1 MKITILNGGHR
12 SIELPLSDEEL
23 NFQMR
28 QMGIR
33 ETIPKGKLVKV
44 SEKDNPLQKL
54 EGQFLNMDE
63 VNFFAR
69 RMEHLTEYERKVL
82 AVYANDCDVS
92 TIKDLIN
99 LTFSMKGLSL
109 LTDFSDASQVGVR
122 LYTDEFSE
130 IPEEQMDFTEFAKNA
145 LKESNVKVLPYG
157 VLVDHGFELVEVYN
171 GKTFPK
177 FIVSEETVVV
187 VEVQNTTGDREYLY
201 LPTDICSMDKVK
213 ERLQVRE
220 YREMKVTEVKNLRL
234 PDTLVPI
241 PEDINKIQ
249 QLTLFNE
256 MCRKVRRFQE
266 AELKQLAAAVQF
278 TGLINFSDVAYIAT
292 HLNEFEINPTVHN
305 DEEYGKYLI
314 TESGLFEVDELL
326 LPHINYAAFGAD
338 KKAGTFEVSGYV
350 DDGFVGVTRPIEEY
364 SQYKGEFADPLEITE
379 EGLEKFCLF
388 SPLIANLNMRGIAEG
403 ELYGSDL
410 VQYLEIIEEAIE
422 REKCEGEEARG
433 LMHYFDEN
441 NVKLVL
447 DTAIRGKFM
456 EEVARNVI
464 VGYCTMFL
472 ESRNY
477 YDYMFIPTGVGGLL
491 AAAILYNIHI
501 GNKECKIIS
510 VEPETYNCVQQ
521 SICRGKLIR
530 INGSDTLMNGLKCG
544 TPSEYAW
551 PFILNGTY
559 GCLCISDYECMLG
572 KKELEI
578 YGIET
583 GATGSTGYSGYKV
596 FEKNKIENLEGK
608 KILIINTEKTDY

>member
-82 AVYANDCDVS
+82 AVYVNDCDVS

-157 VLVDHGFELVEVYN
+157 VLVDHGFELLEVYN

-234 PDTLVPI
+234 PDTLVSI
-241 PEDINKIQ
+241 PEDINEIQ

-278 TGLINFSDVAYIAT
+278 TGLINFSNVAYIAT

-422 REKCEGEEARG
+422 RENCEGEEARG
-433 LMHYFDEN
+433 LMHYFDES
-441 NVKLVL
+441 
-447 DTAIRGKFM
+447 R
-456 EEVARNVI
+456 EVAAKV
-464 VGYCTMFL
+464 VSAHPKVADVDGELY
-472 ESRNY
+472 
-477 YDYMFIPTGVGGLL
+477 GVL
-491 AAAILYNIHI
+491 
-501 GNKECKIIS
+501 ECKIRDPLTEEEIKILKDFWTGQMS
-510 VEPETYNCVQQ
+510 DGWGEGFEQQPLTVED
-521 SICRGKLIR
+521 G
-530 INGSDTLMNGLKCG
+530 
-544 TPSEYAW
+544 
-551 PFILNGTY
+551 
-559 GCLCISDYECMLG
+559 
-572 KKELEI
+572 EI
-578 YGIET
+578 YISFWSRKSFWSVMTER
-583 GATGSTGYSGYKV
+583 
-596 FEKNKIENLEGK
+596 E
-608 KILIINTEKTDY
+608 LIGEQQVQNTETQMHM

>member
-63 VNFFAR
+63 VYFFAR

-82 AVYANDCDVS
+82 AVYVNDCDVS

-122 LYTDEFSE
+122 LYTDEFLE

-220 YREMKVTEVKNLRL
+220 YREMKVTDVKNLRL
-234 PDTLVPI
+234 PETLVPI
-241 PEDINKIQ
+241 PEDINEIQ

-422 REKCEGEEARG
+422 RENCEGEEARG
-433 LMHYFDEN
+433 LMHYFDES
-441 NVKLVL
+441 
-447 DTAIRGKFM
+447 R
-456 EEVARNVI
+456 EVAAKV
-464 VGYCTMFL
+464 VSAHPKVADVDGELY
-472 ESRNY
+472 
-477 YDYMFIPTGVGGLL
+477 GVL
-491 AAAILYNIHI
+491 
-501 GNKECKIIS
+501 ECKIRDPLTEEEIKILKDFWTGQMS
-510 VEPETYNCVQQ
+510 DGWGEGFEQQPLTVED
-521 SICRGKLIR
+521 G
-530 INGSDTLMNGLKCG
+530 
-544 TPSEYAW
+544 
-551 PFILNGTY
+551 
-559 GCLCISDYECMLG
+559 
-572 KKELEI
+572 EI
-578 YGIET
+578 YISFWSRKSFWSVMTER
-583 GATGSTGYSGYKV
+583 
-596 FEKNKIENLEGK
+596 E
-608 KILIINTEKTDY
+608 LIGEQQVQNTETQMHM

>member
-122 LYTDEFSE
+122 LYTDEFLE

-234 PDTLVPI
+234 PETLVPI
-241 PEDINKIQ
+241 PEDINEIQ

-422 REKCEGEEARG
+422 REKGEGEEARG
-433 LMHYFDEN
+433 LMHYFDES
-441 NVKLVL
+441 
-447 DTAIRGKFM
+447 R
-456 EEVARNVI
+456 EVAAKV
-464 VGYCTMFL
+464 VSAHPKVADVDGELY
-472 ESRNY
+472 
-477 YDYMFIPTGVGGLL
+477 GVL
-491 AAAILYNIHI
+491 
-501 GNKECKIIS
+501 ECKIRDPLTEEEIKILKDFWTGQMS
-510 VEPETYNCVQQ
+510 DGWGEGFEQQPLIVED
-521 SICRGKLIR
+521 G
-530 INGSDTLMNGLKCG
+530 
-544 TPSEYAW
+544 
-551 PFILNGTY
+551 
-559 GCLCISDYECMLG
+559 
-572 KKELEI
+572 EI
-578 YGIET
+578 YISFWSRKSFWSVMTER
-583 GATGSTGYSGYKV
+583 
-596 FEKNKIENLEGK
+596 ELIGK
-608 KILIINTEKTDY
+608 QQVQNTETQMHM

>member
-12 SIELPLSDEEL
+12 SIELPFSDEEL

-63 VNFFAR
+63 VYFFAR

-82 AVYANDCDVS
+82 AVYVNDCDVS

-157 VLVDHGFELVEVYN
+157 VLVDHGFELLEVYN

-177 FIVSEETVVV
+177 FIVPEETVVV

-234 PDTLVPI
+234 PDTLVSI
-241 PEDINKIQ
+241 PEDINEIQ

-266 AELKQLAAAVQF
+266 AELKQLATAVQF
-278 TGLINFSDVAYIAT
+278 TGLINFSNVAYIAT

-422 REKCEGEEARG
+422 RENCEGEEARG
-433 LMHYFDEN
+433 LMHYFDES
-441 NVKLVL
+441 
-447 DTAIRGKFM
+447 R
-456 EEVARNVI
+456 EVAAKV
-464 VGYCTMFL
+464 VSAHPKVADVDGELY
-472 ESRNY
+472 
-477 YDYMFIPTGVGGLL
+477 GVL
-491 AAAILYNIHI
+491 
-501 GNKECKIIS
+501 ECKIRDPLTEEEIKILKDFWTGQMS
-510 VEPETYNCVQQ
+510 DGWGEGFEQQPLTVED
-521 SICRGKLIR
+521 G
-530 INGSDTLMNGLKCG
+530 
-544 TPSEYAW
+544 
-551 PFILNGTY
+551 
-559 GCLCISDYECMLG
+559 
-572 KKELEI
+572 EI
-578 YGIET
+578 YISFWSRKSFWSVMTER
-583 GATGSTGYSGYKV
+583 
-596 FEKNKIENLEGK
+596 E
-608 KILIINTEKTDY
+608 LIGEQQVQNTETQMHM

>member
-82 AVYANDCDVS
+82 AVYSNDCDVS
-92 TIKDLIN
+92 TITDLIN

-130 IPEEQMDFTEFAKNA
+130 IPEEQMNFTEFAKNA

-157 VLVDHGFELVEVYN
+157 VLVDHGFELLEVYN

-220 YREMKVTEVKNLRL
+220 YREMKVAEVKNLRL

-241 PEDINKIQ
+241 PEDINEIQ

-278 TGLINFSDVAYIAT
+278 TGLINFSNVAYIAT

-422 REKCEGEEARG
+422 REECEGEEARG
-433 LMHYFDEN
+433 LMHYFDES
-441 NVKLVL
+441 K
-447 DTAIRGKFM
+447 
-456 EEVARNVI
+456 EVAAKV
-464 VGYCTMFL
+464 VSAHPKVADVDGELY
-472 ESRNY
+472 
-477 YDYMFIPTGVGGLL
+477 GVL
-491 AAAILYNIHI
+491 
-501 GNKECKIIS
+501 ECKIREPLTEEEIKILKDFWTGQMS
-510 VEPETYNCVQQ
+510 DGWGEGFEQQPLTVED
-521 SICRGKLIR
+521 G
-530 INGSDTLMNGLKCG
+530 
-544 TPSEYAW
+544 
-551 PFILNGTY
+551 
-559 GCLCISDYECMLG
+559 
-572 KKELEI
+572 EI
-578 YGIET
+578 YISFWSRKSFWSVMTERELMGEQQ
-583 GATGSTGYSGYKV
+583 V
-596 FEKNKIENLEGK
+596 Q
-608 KILIINTEKTDY
+608 NTETQMHI

>member
-157 VLVDHGFELVEVYN
+157 VLVDHGFELLEVYN

-177 FIVSEETVVV
+177 FIVPEETVVV

-433 LMHYFDEN
+433 LMHYFDES
-441 NVKLVL
+441 
-447 DTAIRGKFM
+447 R
-456 EEVARNVI
+456 EVAAKV
-464 VGYCTMFL
+464 VSAHPKVADVDGELY
-472 ESRNY
+472 
-477 YDYMFIPTGVGGLL
+477 GVL
-491 AAAILYNIHI
+491 
-501 GNKECKIIS
+501 ECKIRDPLTEEEIKILKDFWTGQMS
-510 VEPETYNCVQQ
+510 DGWGEGFEQQPLTVED
-521 SICRGKLIR
+521 G
-530 INGSDTLMNGLKCG
+530 
-544 TPSEYAW
+544 
-551 PFILNGTY
+551 
-559 GCLCISDYECMLG
+559 
-572 KKELEI
+572 EI
-578 YGIET
+578 YISFWSRKSFWSVMTER
-583 GATGSTGYSGYKV
+583 
-596 FEKNKIENLEGK
+596 E
-608 KILIINTEKTDY
+608 LIGEQQVQNTETQMHM

>member
-1 MKITILNGGHR
+1 MKITILNGGYR
-12 SIELPLSDEEL
+12 SMELPLSDEEL

-33 ETIPKGKLVKV
+33 ETIPKSKLVKV

-82 AVYANDCDVS
+82 AVYANDSDVS

-130 IPEEQMDFTEFAKNA
+130 IQEEQMDFTEFAKNA

-157 VLVDHGFELVEVYN
+157 VLVDHGFELLEIYN

-241 PEDINKIQ
+241 PEDINEIQ

-278 TGLINFSDVAYIAT
+278 TGLINFSNVAYIAT

-314 TESGLFEVDELL
+314 TESGLFEVDKLL

-338 KKAGTFEVSGYV
+338 KKEGTFEVSGYV

-379 EGLEKFCLF
+379 ESLEKFCLF

-422 REKCEGEEARG
+422 RERCEGEEARG
-433 LMHYFDEN
+433 LMHYFDES
-441 NVKLVL
+441 
-447 DTAIRGKFM
+447 R
-456 EEVARNVI
+456 EVAAKV
-464 VGYCTMFL
+464 VSAHPKVADVDGELY
-472 ESRNY
+472 
-477 YDYMFIPTGVGGLL
+477 GVL
-491 AAAILYNIHI
+491 
-501 GNKECKIIS
+501 ECKIREPLTEEEIKILKDFWTGQMS
-510 VEPETYNCVQQ
+510 DGWGEGFEQQPLTVED
-521 SICRGKLIR
+521 G
-530 INGSDTLMNGLKCG
+530 
-544 TPSEYAW
+544 
-551 PFILNGTY
+551 
-559 GCLCISDYECMLG
+559 
-572 KKELEI
+572 EI
-578 YGIET
+578 YISFWSRKSFWSVMTER
-583 GATGSTGYSGYKV
+583 
-596 FEKNKIENLEGK
+596 E
-608 KILIINTEKTDY
+608 LIGEQQVQNTETQMHI

>member
-82 AVYANDCDVS
+82 AVYVNDCDVS

-157 VLVDHGFELVEVYN
+157 VLVDHGFELLEVYN

-177 FIVSEETVVV
+177 FIVPEETVVV

-241 PEDINKIQ
+241 PEDINEIQ

-266 AELKQLAAAVQF
+266 AELKQLATAVQF
-278 TGLINFSDVAYIAT
+278 TGLINFSNVAYIAT

-410 VQYLEIIEEAIE
+410 VQYLEIIEEHS
-422 REKCEGEEARG
+422 C
-433 LMHYFDEN
+433 
-441 NVKLVL
+441 
-447 DTAIRGKFM
+447 
-456 EEVARNVI
+456 
-464 VGYCTMFL
+464 
-472 ESRNY
+472 
-477 YDYMFIPTGVGGLL
+477 
-491 AAAILYNIHI
+491 
-501 GNKECKIIS
+501 
-510 VEPETYNCVQQ
+510 
-521 SICRGKLIR
+521 
-530 INGSDTLMNGLKCG
+530 
-544 TPSEYAW
+544 
-551 PFILNGTY
+551 
-559 GCLCISDYECMLG
+559 
-572 KKELEI
+572 
-578 YGIET
+578 
-583 GATGSTGYSGYKV
+583 
-596 FEKNKIENLEGK
+596 
-608 KILIINTEKTDY
+608 

>member
-1 MKITILNGGHR
+1 MKITILIGGHR

-82 AVYANDCDVS
+82 EAYANNCGVS
-92 TIKDLIN
+92 TMKDLIN

-157 VLVDHGFELVEVYN
+157 VLVDHGFELLEVYN

-177 FIVSEETVVV
+177 FIVSEETVAV

-220 YREMKVTEVKNLRL
+220 YRELKVTEVENLRL

-241 PEDINKIQ
+241 PEDINEVQ

-278 TGLINFSDVAYIAT
+278 TGLFNSSNVAYIAT

-422 REKCEGEEARG
+422 RERCEGEEARG
-433 LMHYFDEN
+433 LMHYFDES
-441 NVKLVL
+441 
-447 DTAIRGKFM
+447 R
-456 EEVARNVI
+456 EVAAKV
-464 VGYCTMFL
+464 VSAHPKVADVDGELY
-472 ESRNY
+472 
-477 YDYMFIPTGVGGLL
+477 GVL
-491 AAAILYNIHI
+491 
-501 GNKECKIIS
+501 ECKIRD
-510 VEPETYNCVQQ
+510 P
-521 SICRGKLIR
+521 
-530 INGSDTLMNGLKCG
+530 
-544 TPSEYAW
+544 
-551 PFILNGTY
+551 
-559 GCLCISDYECMLG
+559 
-572 KKELEI
+572 
-578 YGIET
+578 
-583 GATGSTGYSGYKV
+583 
-596 FEKNKIENLEGK
+596 
-608 KILIINTEKTDY
+608 

>member
-63 VNFFAR
+63 VYFFAR

-82 AVYANDCDVS
+82 AVYVNDCDVS

-122 LYTDEFSE
+122 LYTE
-130 IPEEQMDFTEFAKNA
+130 EFAKNA

-157 VLVDHGFELVEVYN
+157 VLVDHGFELLEVYN

-177 FIVSEETVVV
+177 FIVPEETVVV

-234 PDTLVPI
+234 PDTLVSI
-241 PEDINKIQ
+241 PEDINEIQ

-266 AELKQLAAAVQF
+266 AELKQLATAVQF
-278 TGLINFSDVAYIAT
+278 TGLINFSNVAYIAT

-422 REKCEGEEARG
+422 RENCEGEEARG
-433 LMHYFDEN
+433 LMHYFDES
-441 NVKLVL
+441 
-447 DTAIRGKFM
+447 R
-456 EEVARNVI
+456 EVAAKV
-464 VGYCTMFL
+464 VSAHPKVADVDGELY
-472 ESRNY
+472 
-477 YDYMFIPTGVGGLL
+477 GVL
-491 AAAILYNIHI
+491 
-501 GNKECKIIS
+501 ECKIRDPLTEEEIKILKDFWTGQMS
-510 VEPETYNCVQQ
+510 DGWGEGFEQQPLTVED
-521 SICRGKLIR
+521 G
-530 INGSDTLMNGLKCG
+530 
-544 TPSEYAW
+544 
-551 PFILNGTY
+551 
-559 GCLCISDYECMLG
+559 
-572 KKELEI
+572 EI
-578 YGIET
+578 YISFWSRKSFWSVMTER
-583 GATGSTGYSGYKV
+583 
-596 FEKNKIENLEGK
+596 E
-608 KILIINTEKTDY
+608 LIGEQQVQNTETQMHM

>member
-1 MKITILNGGHR
+1 MKITILIGGHR

-82 AVYANDCDVS
+82 EAYANNCGVS
-92 TIKDLIN
+92 TMKDLIN

-157 VLVDHGFELVEVYN
+157 VLVDHGFELLEVYN

-177 FIVSEETVVV
+177 FIVSEETVAV

-220 YREMKVTEVKNLRL
+220 YRELKVTEVENLRL

-241 PEDINKIQ
+241 PEDINEVQ

-278 TGLINFSDVAYIAT
+278 TGLFNSSNVAYIAT

-410 VQYLEIIEEAIE
+410 VQYLEIIEEAVLSKAEVDEIKRMYPQGMKIRLIE
-422 REKCEGEEARG
+422 MQGEPQMPDG
-433 LMHYFDEN
+433 
-441 NVKLVL
+441 
-447 DTAIRGKFM
+447 
-456 EEVARNVI
+456 
-464 VGYCTMFL
+464 
-472 ESRNY
+472 
-477 YDYMFIPTGVGGLL
+477 
-491 AAAILYNIHI
+491 
-501 GNKECKIIS
+501 
-510 VEPETYNCVQQ
+510 
-521 SICRGKLIR
+521 
-530 INGSDTLMNGLKCG
+530 
-544 TPSEYAW
+544 
-551 PFILNGTY
+551 
-559 GCLCISDYECMLG
+559 
-572 KKELEI
+572 
-578 YGIET
+578 
-583 GATGSTGYSGYKV
+583 
-596 FEKNKIENLEGK
+596 LEGK
-608 KILIINTEKTDY
+608 VKMVDDAGQIHVAWSNGSSLALNTQKDYFEAVITQEYLDQRRREAMEEKQNSRENPEESGSEITQNMM

>member
-63 VNFFAR
+63 VYFFAR

-82 AVYANDCDVS
+82 AVYVNDCDVS

-157 VLVDHGFELVEVYN
+157 VLVDHGFELLEVYN

-177 FIVSEETVVV
+177 FIVSEETVAV

-234 PDTLVPI
+234 PDTLVSI
-241 PEDINKIQ
+241 PEDINEIQ

-266 AELKQLAAAVQF
+266 AELKQLATAVQF
-278 TGLINFSDVAYIAT
+278 TGLINFSNVAYIAT

-422 REKCEGEEARG
+422 RENCEGEEARG
-433 LMHYFDEN
+433 LMHYFDES
-441 NVKLVL
+441 
-447 DTAIRGKFM
+447 R
-456 EEVARNVI
+456 EVAAKV
-464 VGYCTMFL
+464 VSAHPKVADVDGELY
-472 ESRNY
+472 
-477 YDYMFIPTGVGGLL
+477 GVL
-491 AAAILYNIHI
+491 
-501 GNKECKIIS
+501 ECKIRDPLTEEEIKILKDFWTGQMS
-510 VEPETYNCVQQ
+510 DGWGEGFEQQPLTVED
-521 SICRGKLIR
+521 G
-530 INGSDTLMNGLKCG
+530 
-544 TPSEYAW
+544 
-551 PFILNGTY
+551 
-559 GCLCISDYECMLG
+559 
-572 KKELEI
+572 EI
-578 YGIET
+578 YISFWSRKSFWSVMTER
-583 GATGSTGYSGYKV
+583 
-596 FEKNKIENLEGK
+596 E
-608 KILIINTEKTDY
+608 LIGEQQVQNTETQMHM

>member
-1 MKITILNGGHR
+1 MKITILNGRHR

-241 PEDINKIQ
+241 PEDINEIQ

-278 TGLINFSDVAYIAT
+278 TGLINFSNVAYIAT

-422 REKCEGEEARG
+422 RENCEGEEARG
-433 LMHYFDEN
+433 LMHYFDES
-441 NVKLVL
+441 
-447 DTAIRGKFM
+447 R
-456 EEVARNVI
+456 EVAAKV
-464 VGYCTMFL
+464 VSAHPKVADVDGELY
-472 ESRNY
+472 
-477 YDYMFIPTGVGGLL
+477 GVL
-491 AAAILYNIHI
+491 
-501 GNKECKIIS
+501 ECKIRDPLTEEEIKILKDFWTGQMS
-510 VEPETYNCVQQ
+510 DGWGEGFEQQPLTVED
-521 SICRGKLIR
+521 G
-530 INGSDTLMNGLKCG
+530 
-544 TPSEYAW
+544 
-551 PFILNGTY
+551 
-559 GCLCISDYECMLG
+559 
-572 KKELEI
+572 EI
-578 YGIET
+578 YISFWSRKSFWSVMTER
-583 GATGSTGYSGYKV
+583 
-596 FEKNKIENLEGK
+596 E
-608 KILIINTEKTDY
+608 LIGEQQVQNTETQMHM

>member
-63 VNFFAR
+63 VYFFAR

-82 AVYANDCDVS
+82 AVYVNDCDVS

-157 VLVDHGFELVEVYN
+157 VLVDHGFELLEVYN

-177 FIVSEETVVV
+177 FIVPEETVVV

-234 PDTLVPI
+234 PDTLVSI
-241 PEDINKIQ
+241 PEDINEIQ

-266 AELKQLAAAVQF
+266 AELKQLATAVQF
-278 TGLINFSDVAYIAT
+278 TGLINFSNVAYIAT

-422 REKCEGEEARG
+422 RENCEGEEARG
-433 LMHYFDEN
+433 LMHYFDES
-441 NVKLVL
+441 
-447 DTAIRGKFM
+447 R
-456 EEVARNVI
+456 EVAAKV
-464 VGYCTMFL
+464 VSAHLKVADVDGELY
-472 ESRNY
+472 
-477 YDYMFIPTGVGGLL
+477 GVL
-491 AAAILYNIHI
+491 
-501 GNKECKIIS
+501 ECKIRDPLTEEEIKILKDFWTGQMS
-510 VEPETYNCVQQ
+510 DGWGEGFEQQPLTVED
-521 SICRGKLIR
+521 G
-530 INGSDTLMNGLKCG
+530 
-544 TPSEYAW
+544 
-551 PFILNGTY
+551 
-559 GCLCISDYECMLG
+559 
-572 KKELEI
+572 EI
-578 YGIET
+578 YISFWSRKSFWSVMTER
-583 GATGSTGYSGYKV
+583 
-596 FEKNKIENLEGK
+596 E
-608 KILIINTEKTDY
+608 LIGEQQVQNTETQMHM

>member
-82 AVYANDCDVS
+82 AVYSNDCDVS
-92 TIKDLIN
+92 TITDLIN

-130 IPEEQMDFTEFAKNA
+130 IPEEQMNFTEFAKNA

-157 VLVDHGFELVEVYN
+157 VLVDHGFELLEVYN

-177 FIVSEETVVV
+177 FIVPEETVVV

-220 YREMKVTEVKNLRL
+220 YREMKVAEVKNLRL
-234 PDTLVPI
+234 PDTLVSI
-241 PEDINKIQ
+241 PEDINEIQ

-266 AELKQLAAAVQF
+266 AELKQLATAVQF
-278 TGLINFSDVAYIAT
+278 TGLINFSNVAYIAT

-422 REKCEGEEARG
+422 RENCEGEEARG
-433 LMHYFDEN
+433 LMHYFDES
-441 NVKLVL
+441 
-447 DTAIRGKFM
+447 R
-456 EEVARNVI
+456 EVAAKV
-464 VGYCTMFL
+464 VSAHPKVADVDGELY
-472 ESRNY
+472 
-477 YDYMFIPTGVGGLL
+477 GVL
-491 AAAILYNIHI
+491 
-501 GNKECKIIS
+501 ECKIRDPLTEEEIKILKDFWTGQMS
-510 VEPETYNCVQQ
+510 DGWGEGFEQQPLTVED
-521 SICRGKLIR
+521 G
-530 INGSDTLMNGLKCG
+530 
-544 TPSEYAW
+544 
-551 PFILNGTY
+551 
-559 GCLCISDYECMLG
+559 
-572 KKELEI
+572 EI
-578 YGIET
+578 YISFWSRKSFWSVMTER
-583 GATGSTGYSGYKV
+583 
-596 FEKNKIENLEGK
+596 E
-608 KILIINTEKTDY
+608 LIGEQQVQNTETQMHM

>member
-1 MKITILNGGHR
+1 MKITILNGGYR
-12 SIELPLSDEEL
+12 SMELPLSDEEL

-33 ETIPKGKLVKV
+33 ETIPKSKLVKV

-82 AVYANDCDVS
+82 AVYANDSDVS

-109 LTDFSDASQVGVR
+109 LTDFSDASQGGVR

-130 IPEEQMDFTEFAKNA
+130 IQEEQMDCTEFAKNA
-145 LKESNVKVLPYG
+145 LKESDVKVLPYG
-157 VLVDHGFELVEVYN
+157 VLVDHGFELLEIYN

-220 YREMKVTEVKNLRL
+220 YREMKVTEVKKLRL

-241 PEDINKIQ
+241 PEDINEIQ

-278 TGLINFSDVAYIAT
+278 TGLINFSNVAYIAT

-314 TESGLFEVDELL
+314 TESGLFEVDKLL

-338 KKAGTFEVSGYV
+338 KKEGTFEVSGYV

-422 REKCEGEEARG
+422 RERCEGEEARG
-433 LMHYFDEN
+433 LMHYFDES
-441 NVKLVL
+441 
-447 DTAIRGKFM
+447 R
-456 EEVARNVI
+456 EVAAKV
-464 VGYCTMFL
+464 VSAHPKVADVDGELY
-472 ESRNY
+472 
-477 YDYMFIPTGVGGLL
+477 GVL
-491 AAAILYNIHI
+491 
-501 GNKECKIIS
+501 ECKIREPLTEEEIKILKDFWTGQMS
-510 VEPETYNCVQQ
+510 DGWGEGFEQQPLTVED
-521 SICRGKLIR
+521 G
-530 INGSDTLMNGLKCG
+530 
-544 TPSEYAW
+544 
-551 PFILNGTY
+551 
-559 GCLCISDYECMLG
+559 
-572 KKELEI
+572 EI
-578 YGIET
+578 YISFWSRKSFWSVMTER
-583 GATGSTGYSGYKV
+583 
-596 FEKNKIENLEGK
+596 E
-608 KILIINTEKTDY
+608 LIGEQQVQNTETQMHI

>member
-122 LYTDEFSE
+122 LYTDEFPE

-234 PDTLVPI
+234 PDTLVSI
-241 PEDINKIQ
+241 PEDINEIQ

-266 AELKQLAAAVQF
+266 AELKQLATAVQF
-278 TGLINFSDVAYIAT
+278 TGLINFSNVAYIAT

-422 REKCEGEEARG
+422 RENCEGEEARG
-433 LMHYFDEN
+433 LMHYFDES
-441 NVKLVL
+441 
-447 DTAIRGKFM
+447 R
-456 EEVARNVI
+456 EVAAKV
-464 VGYCTMFL
+464 VSAHPKVADVDGELY
-472 ESRNY
+472 
-477 YDYMFIPTGVGGLL
+477 GVL
-491 AAAILYNIHI
+491 
-501 GNKECKIIS
+501 ECKIRDPLTEEEIKILKDFWTGQMS
-510 VEPETYNCVQQ
+510 DGWGEGFEQQPLTVED
-521 SICRGKLIR
+521 G
-530 INGSDTLMNGLKCG
+530 
-544 TPSEYAW
+544 
-551 PFILNGTY
+551 
-559 GCLCISDYECMLG
+559 
-572 KKELEI
+572 EI
-578 YGIET
+578 YISFWSRKSFWSVMTER
-583 GATGSTGYSGYKV
+583 
-596 FEKNKIENLEGK
+596 E
-608 KILIINTEKTDY
+608 LIGEQQVQNTETQMHM

>member
-63 VNFFAR
+63 VYFFAR

-422 REKCEGEEARG
+422 RENCEGEEARG
-433 LMHYFDEN
+433 LMHYFDES
-441 NVKLVL
+441 
-447 DTAIRGKFM
+447 R
-456 EEVARNVI
+456 EVAAKV
-464 VGYCTMFL
+464 VSAHPKVADVDGELY
-472 ESRNY
+472 
-477 YDYMFIPTGVGGLL
+477 GVL
-491 AAAILYNIHI
+491 
-501 GNKECKIIS
+501 ECKIRDPLTEEEIKILKDFWTGQMS
-510 VEPETYNCVQQ
+510 DGWGEGFEQQPLTVED
-521 SICRGKLIR
+521 G
-530 INGSDTLMNGLKCG
+530 
-544 TPSEYAW
+544 
-551 PFILNGTY
+551 
-559 GCLCISDYECMLG
+559 
-572 KKELEI
+572 EI
-578 YGIET
+578 YISFWSRKSFWSVMTER
-583 GATGSTGYSGYKV
+583 
-596 FEKNKIENLEGK
+596 E
-608 KILIINTEKTDY
+608 LIGEQQVQNTETQMHM

>member
-33 ETIPKGKLVKV
+33 ETIPKSKLVKV

-82 AVYANDCDVS
+82 AVYANDSDVS

-130 IPEEQMDFTEFAKNA
+130 IQEEQMDFTEFAKNA

-157 VLVDHGFELVEVYN
+157 VLVDHGFELLEVYN

-241 PEDINKIQ
+241 PEDINEIQ

-256 MCRKVRRFQE
+256 MCRKVSRFQE

-278 TGLINFSDVAYIAT
+278 TGLINFSNVAYIAT

-433 LMHYFDEN
+433 LMHYFDES
-441 NVKLVL
+441 
-447 DTAIRGKFM
+447 R
-456 EEVARNVI
+456 EVAAKV
-464 VGYCTMFL
+464 VSAHPKVADVDGELY
-472 ESRNY
+472 
-477 YDYMFIPTGVGGLL
+477 GVL
-491 AAAILYNIHI
+491 
-501 GNKECKIIS
+501 ECKIRNPLTEEEIKILKDFWTGQMS
-510 VEPETYNCVQQ
+510 DGWGEGFEQQPLTVED
-521 SICRGKLIR
+521 G
-530 INGSDTLMNGLKCG
+530 
-544 TPSEYAW
+544 
-551 PFILNGTY
+551 
-559 GCLCISDYECMLG
+559 
-572 KKELEI
+572 EI
-578 YGIET
+578 YISFWSRKSFWSVMTER
-583 GATGSTGYSGYKV
+583 
-596 FEKNKIENLEGK
+596 E
-608 KILIINTEKTDY
+608 LIGEQQVQNTETQMHM

>member
-69 RMEHLTEYERKVL
+69 RMEHLTEYDRKVL

-130 IPEEQMDFTEFAKNA
+130 IPEEQMNFTEFAKNA

-157 VLVDHGFELVEVYN
+157 VLVDHGFELLEVYN

-220 YREMKVTEVKNLRL
+220 YRELKVTEVENLRL

-241 PEDINKIQ
+241 PEDINEIQ

-278 TGLINFSDVAYIAT
+278 TGLINFSNVAYIAT
-292 HLNEFEINPTVHN
+292 HINEFEINPTVHN

-422 REKCEGEEARG
+422 REKYEGEEARG
-433 LMHYFDEN
+433 LMHYFDES
-441 NVKLVL
+441 
-447 DTAIRGKFM
+447 R
-456 EEVARNVI
+456 EVAAKV
-464 VGYCTMFL
+464 VSAHPKVADVDGELY
-472 ESRNY
+472 
-477 YDYMFIPTGVGGLL
+477 GVL
-491 AAAILYNIHI
+491 
-501 GNKECKIIS
+501 ECKIRDPLTEEEIKILKDFWTGQMS
-510 VEPETYNCVQQ
+510 DGWGEGFEQQPLTVED
-521 SICRGKLIR
+521 G
-530 INGSDTLMNGLKCG
+530 
-544 TPSEYAW
+544 
-551 PFILNGTY
+551 
-559 GCLCISDYECMLG
+559 
-572 KKELEI
+572 EI
-578 YGIET
+578 YISFWSRKSFWSVTTER
-583 GATGSTGYSGYKV
+583 
-596 FEKNKIENLEGK
+596 E
-608 KILIINTEKTDY
+608 LIGEQQVQNTETQMHM

>member
-82 AVYANDCDVS
+82 AVYVNDCDVS

-157 VLVDHGFELVEVYN
+157 VLVDHGFELLEVYN

-278 TGLINFSDVAYIAT
+278 TGLINFSNVAYIAT

-422 REKCEGEEARG
+422 RENCEGEEARG
-433 LMHYFDEN
+433 LMHYFDES
-441 NVKLVL
+441 
-447 DTAIRGKFM
+447 R
-456 EEVARNVI
+456 EVAAKV
-464 VGYCTMFL
+464 VSAHPKVADVDGELY
-472 ESRNY
+472 
-477 YDYMFIPTGVGGLL
+477 GVL
-491 AAAILYNIHI
+491 
-501 GNKECKIIS
+501 ECKIRDPLTEEEIKILKDFWTGQMS
-510 VEPETYNCVQQ
+510 DGWGEGFEQQPLTVED
-521 SICRGKLIR
+521 G
-530 INGSDTLMNGLKCG
+530 
-544 TPSEYAW
+544 
-551 PFILNGTY
+551 
-559 GCLCISDYECMLG
+559 
-572 KKELEI
+572 EI
-578 YGIET
+578 YISFWSRKSFWSVMTER
-583 GATGSTGYSGYKV
+583 
-596 FEKNKIENLEGK
+596 E
-608 KILIINTEKTDY
+608 LIGEQQVQNTETQMHM

>member
-157 VLVDHGFELVEVYN
+157 VLVDHGFELLEVYN

-266 AELKQLAAAVQF
+266 AELKQLATAVQF
-278 TGLINFSDVAYIAT
+278 TGLINFSNVAYIAT

-422 REKCEGEEARG
+422 RENCEGEEARG
-433 LMHYFDEN
+433 LMHYFDES
-441 NVKLVL
+441 
-447 DTAIRGKFM
+447 R
-456 EEVARNVI
+456 EVAAKV
-464 VGYCTMFL
+464 VSAHPKVADVDGELY
-472 ESRNY
+472 
-477 YDYMFIPTGVGGLL
+477 GVL
-491 AAAILYNIHI
+491 
-501 GNKECKIIS
+501 ECKIRDPLTEEEIKILKDFWTGQMS
-510 VEPETYNCVQQ
+510 DGWGEGFEQQPLTVED
-521 SICRGKLIR
+521 G
-530 INGSDTLMNGLKCG
+530 
-544 TPSEYAW
+544 
-551 PFILNGTY
+551 
-559 GCLCISDYECMLG
+559 
-572 KKELEI
+572 EI
-578 YGIET
+578 YISFWSRKSFWSVMTER
-583 GATGSTGYSGYKV
+583 
-596 FEKNKIENLEGK
+596 E
-608 KILIINTEKTDY
+608 LIGEQQVQNTETQMHM

>member
-69 RMEHLTEYERKVL
+69 RMEHLTEYEKKVL
-82 AVYANDCDVS
+82 AVYSNDCDVS
-92 TIKDLIN
+92 TITDLIN

-130 IPEEQMDFTEFAKNA
+130 IPEEQMNFTEFAKNA

-157 VLVDHGFELVEVYN
+157 VLVDHGFELLEVYN

-220 YREMKVTEVKNLRL
+220 YREMKVAEVKNLRL

-241 PEDINKIQ
+241 PEDINEIQ

-278 TGLINFSDVAYIAT
+278 TGLINFSNVAYIAT

-422 REKCEGEEARG
+422 REECEGEEARG
-433 LMHYFDEN
+433 LMHYFDES
-441 NVKLVL
+441 K
-447 DTAIRGKFM
+447 
-456 EEVARNVI
+456 EVAAKV
-464 VGYCTMFL
+464 VSAHPKVADVDGELY
-472 ESRNY
+472 
-477 YDYMFIPTGVGGLL
+477 GVL
-491 AAAILYNIHI
+491 
-501 GNKECKIIS
+501 ECKIREPLTEEEIKILKDFWTGQMS
-510 VEPETYNCVQQ
+510 DGWGEGFEQQPLTVED
-521 SICRGKLIR
+521 G
-530 INGSDTLMNGLKCG
+530 
-544 TPSEYAW
+544 
-551 PFILNGTY
+551 
-559 GCLCISDYECMLG
+559 
-572 KKELEI
+572 EI
-578 YGIET
+578 YISFWSRKSFWSVMTERELMGEQQ
-583 GATGSTGYSGYKV
+583 V
-596 FEKNKIENLEGK
+596 Q
-608 KILIINTEKTDY
+608 NTETQMHI

>member
-23 NFQMR
+23 IFQMR

-63 VNFFAR
+63 VYFFAR

-82 AVYANDCDVS
+82 AVYVNDCDVS

-157 VLVDHGFELVEVYN
+157 VLVDHGFELLEVYN

-177 FIVSEETVVV
+177 FIVPEETVVV

-234 PDTLVPI
+234 PDTLVSI
-241 PEDINKIQ
+241 PEDINEIQ

-266 AELKQLAAAVQF
+266 AELKQLATAVQF
-278 TGLINFSDVAYIAT
+278 TGLINFSNVAYIAT

-422 REKCEGEEARG
+422 RENCEGEEARG
-433 LMHYFDEN
+433 LMHYFDES
-441 NVKLVL
+441 
-447 DTAIRGKFM
+447 R
-456 EEVARNVI
+456 EVAAKV
-464 VGYCTMFL
+464 VSAHPKVADVDGELY
-472 ESRNY
+472 
-477 YDYMFIPTGVGGLL
+477 GVL
-491 AAAILYNIHI
+491 
-501 GNKECKIIS
+501 ECKIRDPLTEEEIKILKDFWTGQMS
-510 VEPETYNCVQQ
+510 DGWGEGFEQQPLTVED
-521 SICRGKLIR
+521 G
-530 INGSDTLMNGLKCG
+530 
-544 TPSEYAW
+544 
-551 PFILNGTY
+551 
-559 GCLCISDYECMLG
+559 
-572 KKELEI
+572 EI
-578 YGIET
+578 YISFWSRKSFWSVMTER
-583 GATGSTGYSGYKV
+583 
-596 FEKNKIENLEGK
+596 E
-608 KILIINTEKTDY
+608 LIGEQQVQNTETQMHM

>member
-69 RMEHLTEYERKVL
+69 RMEHLTEYDRKVL

-130 IPEEQMDFTEFAKNA
+130 IPEEQMNFTEFAKNA

-157 VLVDHGFELVEVYN
+157 VLVDHGFELLEVYN
-171 GKTFPK
+171 GKTFPE

-220 YREMKVTEVKNLRL
+220 YRELKVTEVENLRL

-241 PEDINKIQ
+241 PEDINEIQ

-278 TGLINFSDVAYIAT
+278 TGLINFSNVAYIAT
-292 HLNEFEINPTVHN
+292 HINEFEINPTVHN

-422 REKCEGEEARG
+422 REKYEGEEARG
-433 LMHYFDEN
+433 LMHYFDES
-441 NVKLVL
+441 
-447 DTAIRGKFM
+447 R
-456 EEVARNVI
+456 EVAAKV
-464 VGYCTMFL
+464 VSAHPKVADVDGELY
-472 ESRNY
+472 
-477 YDYMFIPTGVGGLL
+477 GVL
-491 AAAILYNIHI
+491 
-501 GNKECKIIS
+501 ECKIRDPLTEEEIKILKDFWTGQMS
-510 VEPETYNCVQQ
+510 DGWGEGFEQQPLTVED
-521 SICRGKLIR
+521 G
-530 INGSDTLMNGLKCG
+530 
-544 TPSEYAW
+544 
-551 PFILNGTY
+551 
-559 GCLCISDYECMLG
+559 
-572 KKELEI
+572 EI
-578 YGIET
+578 YISFWSRKSFWSVMTER
-583 GATGSTGYSGYKV
+583 
-596 FEKNKIENLEGK
+596 E
-608 KILIINTEKTDY
+608 LIGEQQVQNTETQMHM

>member
-63 VNFFAR
+63 VYFFAR

-82 AVYANDCDVS
+82 AVYVNDCDVS

-157 VLVDHGFELVEVYN
+157 VLVDHGFELLEVYN
-171 GKTFPK
+171 GKTSPK
-177 FIVSEETVVV
+177 FIVPEETVVV

-234 PDTLVPI
+234 PDTLVSI
-241 PEDINKIQ
+241 PEDINEIQ

-266 AELKQLAAAVQF
+266 AELKQLATAVQF
-278 TGLINFSDVAYIAT
+278 TGLINFSNVAYIAT

-422 REKCEGEEARG
+422 RENCEGEEARG
-433 LMHYFDEN
+433 LMHYFDES
-441 NVKLVL
+441 
-447 DTAIRGKFM
+447 R
-456 EEVARNVI
+456 EVAAKV
-464 VGYCTMFL
+464 VSAHPKVADVDGELY
-472 ESRNY
+472 
-477 YDYMFIPTGVGGLL
+477 GVL
-491 AAAILYNIHI
+491 
-501 GNKECKIIS
+501 ECKIRDPLTEEEIKILKDFWTGQMS
-510 VEPETYNCVQQ
+510 DGWGEGFEQQPLTVED
-521 SICRGKLIR
+521 G
-530 INGSDTLMNGLKCG
+530 
-544 TPSEYAW
+544 
-551 PFILNGTY
+551 
-559 GCLCISDYECMLG
+559 
-572 KKELEI
+572 EI
-578 YGIET
+578 YISFWSRKSFWSVMTER
-583 GATGSTGYSGYKV
+583 
-596 FEKNKIENLEGK
+596 E
-608 KILIINTEKTDY
+608 LIGEQQVQNTETQMHM

>member
-82 AVYANDCDVS
+82 AVYVNDCDVS

-157 VLVDHGFELVEVYN
+157 VLVDHGFELLEVYN

-177 FIVSEETVVV
+177 FIVPEETVVV

-278 TGLINFSDVAYIAT
+278 TGLINFSNVAYIAT

-422 REKCEGEEARG
+422 RENCEGEEARG
-433 LMHYFDEN
+433 LMHYFDES
-441 NVKLVL
+441 
-447 DTAIRGKFM
+447 R
-456 EEVARNVI
+456 EVAAKV
-464 VGYCTMFL
+464 VSAHPKVADVDGELY
-472 ESRNY
+472 
-477 YDYMFIPTGVGGLL
+477 GVL
-491 AAAILYNIHI
+491 
-501 GNKECKIIS
+501 ECKIRDPLTEEEIKILKDFWTGQMS
-510 VEPETYNCVQQ
+510 DGWGEGFEQQPLTVED
-521 SICRGKLIR
+521 G
-530 INGSDTLMNGLKCG
+530 
-544 TPSEYAW
+544 
-551 PFILNGTY
+551 
-559 GCLCISDYECMLG
+559 
-572 KKELEI
+572 EI
-578 YGIET
+578 YISFWSRKSFWSVMTER
-583 GATGSTGYSGYKV
+583 
-596 FEKNKIENLEGK
+596 E
-608 KILIINTEKTDY
+608 LIGEQQVQNTETQMHM

>member
-63 VNFFAR
+63 VYFFAR

-157 VLVDHGFELVEVYN
+157 VLVDHGFELLEVYN

-241 PEDINKIQ
+241 PEDINEIQ

-278 TGLINFSDVAYIAT
+278 TGLSNFSNIAYIAT

-326 LPHINYAAFGAD
+326 LPHINYAAYGAD

-422 REKCEGEEARG
+422 RENCEGEEARG
-433 LMHYFDEN
+433 LMHYFDES
-441 NVKLVL
+441 
-447 DTAIRGKFM
+447 R
-456 EEVARNVI
+456 EVAAKV
-464 VGYCTMFL
+464 VSAHPKVADVDGELY
-472 ESRNY
+472 
-477 YDYMFIPTGVGGLL
+477 GVL
-491 AAAILYNIHI
+491 
-501 GNKECKIIS
+501 ECKIRDPLTEEEIKILKDFWTGQMS
-510 VEPETYNCVQQ
+510 DGWGEGFEQQPLTVED
-521 SICRGKLIR
+521 G
-530 INGSDTLMNGLKCG
+530 
-544 TPSEYAW
+544 
-551 PFILNGTY
+551 
-559 GCLCISDYECMLG
+559 
-572 KKELEI
+572 EI
-578 YGIET
+578 YISFWSRKSFWSVMTER
-583 GATGSTGYSGYKV
+583 
-596 FEKNKIENLEGK
+596 E
-608 KILIINTEKTDY
+608 LIGEQQVQNTETQMHI

>member
-63 VNFFAR
+63 VYFFAR

-82 AVYANDCDVS
+82 AVYVNDCDVS

-157 VLVDHGFELVEVYN
+157 VLVDHGFELLEVYN
-171 GKTFPK
+171 CKTFPK
-177 FIVSEETVVV
+177 FIVPEETVVV

-234 PDTLVPI
+234 PDTLVSI
-241 PEDINKIQ
+241 PEDINEIQ

-266 AELKQLAAAVQF
+266 AELKQLATAVQF
-278 TGLINFSDVAYIAT
+278 TGLINFSNVAYIAT

-422 REKCEGEEARG
+422 RENCEGEEARG
-433 LMHYFDEN
+433 LMHYFDES
-441 NVKLVL
+441 
-447 DTAIRGKFM
+447 R
-456 EEVARNVI
+456 EVAAKV
-464 VGYCTMFL
+464 VSAHPKVADVDGELY
-472 ESRNY
+472 
-477 YDYMFIPTGVGGLL
+477 GVL
-491 AAAILYNIHI
+491 
-501 GNKECKIIS
+501 ECKIRDPLTEEEIKILKDFWTGQMS
-510 VEPETYNCVQQ
+510 DGWGEGFEQQPLTVED
-521 SICRGKLIR
+521 G
-530 INGSDTLMNGLKCG
+530 
-544 TPSEYAW
+544 
-551 PFILNGTY
+551 
-559 GCLCISDYECMLG
+559 
-572 KKELEI
+572 EI
-578 YGIET
+578 YISFWSRKSFWSVMTER
-583 GATGSTGYSGYKV
+583 
-596 FEKNKIENLEGK
+596 E
-608 KILIINTEKTDY
+608 LIGEQQVQNTETQMHM

>member
-63 VNFFAR
+63 VYFFAR

-82 AVYANDCDVS
+82 AVYVNDCDVS

-157 VLVDHGFELVEVYN
+157 VLVDHGFELLEVYN

-177 FIVSEETVVV
+177 FIVPEETVVV

-266 AELKQLAAAVQF
+266 AELKQLATAVQF
-278 TGLINFSDVAYIAT
+278 TGLINFSNVAYIAT

-422 REKCEGEEARG
+422 RENCEGEEARG
-433 LMHYFDEN
+433 LMHYFDES
-441 NVKLVL
+441 
-447 DTAIRGKFM
+447 R
-456 EEVARNVI
+456 EVAAKV
-464 VGYCTMFL
+464 VSAHPKVADVDGELY
-472 ESRNY
+472 
-477 YDYMFIPTGVGGLL
+477 GVL
-491 AAAILYNIHI
+491 
-501 GNKECKIIS
+501 ECKIRDPLTEEEIKILKDFWTGQMS
-510 VEPETYNCVQQ
+510 DGWGEGFEQQPLTVED
-521 SICRGKLIR
+521 G
-530 INGSDTLMNGLKCG
+530 
-544 TPSEYAW
+544 
-551 PFILNGTY
+551 
-559 GCLCISDYECMLG
+559 
-572 KKELEI
+572 EI
-578 YGIET
+578 YISFWSRKSFWSVMTER
-583 GATGSTGYSGYKV
+583 
-596 FEKNKIENLEGK
+596 E
-608 KILIINTEKTDY
+608 LIGEQQVQNTETQMHM

>member
-44 SEKDNPLQKL
+44 SEKDNSLQKL

-63 VNFFAR
+63 VYFFAR

-82 AVYANDCDVS
+82 AVYVNDCDVS

-157 VLVDHGFELVEVYN
+157 VLVDHGFELLEVYN

-177 FIVSEETVVV
+177 FIVPEETVVV

-234 PDTLVPI
+234 PDTLVSI
-241 PEDINKIQ
+241 PEDINEIQ

-266 AELKQLAAAVQF
+266 AELKQLATAVQF
-278 TGLINFSDVAYIAT
+278 TGLINFSNVAYIAT

-422 REKCEGEEARG
+422 RENCEGEEARG
-433 LMHYFDEN
+433 LMHYFDES
-441 NVKLVL
+441 
-447 DTAIRGKFM
+447 R
-456 EEVARNVI
+456 EVAAKV
-464 VGYCTMFL
+464 VSAHPKVADVDGELY
-472 ESRNY
+472 
-477 YDYMFIPTGVGGLL
+477 GVL
-491 AAAILYNIHI
+491 
-501 GNKECKIIS
+501 ECKIRDPLTEEEIKILKDFWTGQMS
-510 VEPETYNCVQQ
+510 DGWGEGFEQQPLTVED
-521 SICRGKLIR
+521 G
-530 INGSDTLMNGLKCG
+530 
-544 TPSEYAW
+544 
-551 PFILNGTY
+551 
-559 GCLCISDYECMLG
+559 
-572 KKELEI
+572 EI
-578 YGIET
+578 YISFWSRKSFWSVMTER
-583 GATGSTGYSGYKV
+583 
-596 FEKNKIENLEGK
+596 E
-608 KILIINTEKTDY
+608 LIGEQQVQNTETQMHM

>member
-82 AVYANDCDVS
+82 AVYVNDCDVS

-157 VLVDHGFELVEVYN
+157 VLVDHGFELLEVYN

-177 FIVSEETVVV
+177 FIVPEETVVV

-234 PDTLVPI
+234 PDTLVSI
-241 PEDINKIQ
+241 PEDINEIQ

-266 AELKQLAAAVQF
+266 AELKQLATAVQF
-278 TGLINFSDVAYIAT
+278 TGLINFSNVAYIAT

-338 KKAGTFEVSGYV
+338 KKEGTFEVSGYV

-422 REKCEGEEARG
+422 RENCEGEEARG
-433 LMHYFDEN
+433 LMHYFDES
-441 NVKLVL
+441 
-447 DTAIRGKFM
+447 R
-456 EEVARNVI
+456 EVAAKV
-464 VGYCTMFL
+464 VSAHPKVADVDGELY
-472 ESRNY
+472 
-477 YDYMFIPTGVGGLL
+477 GVL
-491 AAAILYNIHI
+491 
-501 GNKECKIIS
+501 ECKIRDPLTEEEIKILKDFWTGQMS
-510 VEPETYNCVQQ
+510 DGWGEGFEQQPLTVED
-521 SICRGKLIR
+521 G
-530 INGSDTLMNGLKCG
+530 
-544 TPSEYAW
+544 
-551 PFILNGTY
+551 
-559 GCLCISDYECMLG
+559 
-572 KKELEI
+572 EI
-578 YGIET
+578 YISFWSRKSFWSVMTER
-583 GATGSTGYSGYKV
+583 
-596 FEKNKIENLEGK
+596 E
-608 KILIINTEKTDY
+608 LIGEQQVQNTETQMHM

>member
-69 RMEHLTEYERKVL
+69 RMEHLTEYDRKVL

-130 IPEEQMDFTEFAKNA
+130 IPEEQMNFTEFAKNA

-157 VLVDHGFELVEVYN
+157 VLVDHGFELLEVYN

-220 YREMKVTEVKNLRL
+220 YRELKVAEVENLRL

-241 PEDINKIQ
+241 PEDINEIQ

-278 TGLINFSDVAYIAT
+278 TGLINFSNVAYIAT
-292 HLNEFEINPTVHN
+292 HINEFEINPTVHN

-422 REKCEGEEARG
+422 REKYEGEEARG
-433 LMHYFDEN
+433 LMHYFDES
-441 NVKLVL
+441 
-447 DTAIRGKFM
+447 R
-456 EEVARNVI
+456 EVAAKV
-464 VGYCTMFL
+464 VSAHPKVADVDGELY
-472 ESRNY
+472 
-477 YDYMFIPTGVGGLL
+477 GVL
-491 AAAILYNIHI
+491 
-501 GNKECKIIS
+501 ECKIRDPLTEEEIKILKDFWTGQMS
-510 VEPETYNCVQQ
+510 DGWGEGFEQQPLTVED
-521 SICRGKLIR
+521 G
-530 INGSDTLMNGLKCG
+530 
-544 TPSEYAW
+544 
-551 PFILNGTY
+551 
-559 GCLCISDYECMLG
+559 
-572 KKELEI
+572 EI
-578 YGIET
+578 YISFWSRKSFWSVMTER
-583 GATGSTGYSGYKV
+583 
-596 FEKNKIENLEGK
+596 E
-608 KILIINTEKTDY
+608 LIGEQQVQNTETQMHM